1 MGDNSLHAL
10 LRVLVSKWQQSCEA
24 PRTKKKN
31 NPKNGRRVSKDLFTG
46 RWMGTGDM
54 SWSHPVTICTGVML
68 VIQIGHRCSGT
79 TQASMQIFG
88 HVKKCFVPQFMK
100 CQEDP

>member
-1 MGDNSLHAL
+1 MRASD
-10 LRVLVSKWQQSCEA
+10 Q
-24 PRTKKKN
+24 KKKK

-100 CQEDP
+100 CQEGSMTAFSTGSFVFFTK